1 MIQKTYDIKNVV
13 KALSVTDTLGNVK
26 SDVVIQ
32 YLLLVT
38 GTKDE
43 KSADISVVIDL
54 NLDDL
59 SGEFKAIETITKQDL
74 ITWGINA
81 MPEDKAAKVDAVL
94 EAKLNAPASEEAAAK
109 PVIVDRRSYKLPLET
124 EEE

>member
-26 SDVVIQ
+26 SDVVIH

-74 ITWGINA
+74 ITWGIDA

-109 PVIVDRRSYKLPLET
+109 PVIVDRRSYKLPLAT
-124 EEE
+124 E

>member
-74 ITWGINA
+74 ITWGIDT